1 MKKITCIIIFLLGS
15 MTYSQDYEFGE
26 VSKAELEEQF
36 NPNDSSAS
44 ATYLYKYRRT
54 YFTYMQDEG
63 FSLKTEIHER
73 IKIYNQEGFDFA
85 TKKFWLHEDG
95 SSREKYESLKGYT
108 YDLVDGKVEDT
119 KLRKD
124 GIFENEKSKYTKEV
138 AFTLPDIKAG
148 CVIEYKYDII
158 SPFISSID
166 EFELQAEV
174 PIKKLEMSF
183 ESPEYFSYKLNTKG
197 YLPVSPK
204 SGRKTG
210 TINFANRTRT
220 SGAVVSSRMSYSKKQ
235 YSITTSKYELDN
247 VPALRDEPYVNNID
261 NYRASVKYELSWTKF
276 PNDPISYYS
285 TTWDDVVKTI
295 YKSDNFGG
303 ELDKSN
309 YFEKDLDA
317 LLANTS
323 VPMEKAALIFN
334 HVKANVKWNGYYG
347 KYTDVGVRSAYKDHV
362 GNVAEINLM
371 LTAMLRYAGLKANP
385 VLVSSRN
392 NGVPLFPTREG
403 YNYVI
408 SAIELENQVV
418 LFDATSMYSTPNI
431 LPFRTLNWEGRIIR
445 EHGSSA
451 LVDLYPKLKA
461 ETKTFMNVSLEGDG
475 TITGKIRTF
484 KTNHDAVN
492 YRMSLLD
499 KNRDEFLESL
509 ENDYGGI
516 EVSGFEAT
524 NDLELSKPLILAYSF
539 STDNQLEVIGDKLF
553 LSPMLFFTQNEN
565 PFKLESREFPV
576 DFGYPSGSAYK
587 INILIPEGYQVESLP
602 ESVVLELPNDL
613 GTFKYLIQSDAN
625 AIQIAVDYDLNTP
638 IVASTYYPF
647 LKEFFEVLVK
657 KEKEKVV
664 LTKTL

>member
-26 VSKAELEEQF
+26 VSQAELEEQF

-54 YFTYMQDEG
+54 YFTYLQDEG

-73 IKIYNQEGFDFA
+73 VKIYNQEGFDFA
-85 TKKFWLHEDG
+85 TKKFQLYQDG

-138 AFTLPDIKAG
+138 AFTLPDIKPG
-148 CVIEYKYDII
+148 SVIEYKYDII

-174 PIKKLEMSF
+174 PIKKLEMRF

-197 YLPVSPK
+197 YLRIFPK
-204 SGRKTG
+204 SGSETG
-210 TINFANRTRT
+210 TIDFTNRTRT
-220 SGAVVSSRMSYSKKQ
+220 MNGIGMNSKLSYSKKQ
-235 YSITTSKYELDN
+235 YNIATSAYELEN

-261 NYRASVKYELSWTKF
+261 NYRASVKYELSFTKF

-285 TTWDDVVKTI
+285 TTWDDVVETI

-303 ELDKSN
+303 ELEKSN
-309 YFEKDLDA
+309 YFDNDLDA

-323 VPMEKAALIFN
+323 MPMEKATLIFN
-334 HVKANVKWNGYYG
+334 HVKTKVKWNGYYG
-347 KYTDVGVRSAYKDHV
+347 KYTDVGVKSAYKDQV

-371 LTAMLRYAGLKANP
+371 LTAMLRYAGLNANP

-408 SAIELENQVV
+408 SAIELENEVI
-418 LFDATSMYSTPNI
+418 LLDATSMHTSPNI
-431 LPFRTLNWEGRIIR
+431 LPFRCLNWEGRIIR
-445 EHGSSA
+445 EQGSSA
-451 LVDLYPKLKA
+451 LVDLYPKVKA
-461 ETKTFMNVSLEGDG
+461 QTQTFMNASVNEDG
-475 TITGKIRTF
+475 TIEGKIRTQQ
-484 KTNHDAVN
+484 TNHDAITS
-492 YRMSLLD
+492 RISLFENN
-499 KNRDEFLESL
+499 KDEFLENL

-516 EVSGFEAT
+516 EVSEFETT
-524 NDLELSKPLILAYSF
+524 NDLDSSKPLIFAYSF
-539 STDNQLEVIGDKLF
+539 SSDNQLEVIGDKLF
-553 LSPMLFFTQNEN
+553 VSPMLFFAQTEN

-576 DFGYPSGSAYK
+576 DFGYPSASVYK
-587 INILIPEGYQVESLP
+587 INIRIPEGYKVESLP
-602 ESVVLELPNDL
+602 ESIILELPDNLGKFKFLINNDD
-613 GTFKYLIQSDAN
+613 I
-625 AIQIAVDYDLNTP
+625 AIQVSVDYDMNAP
-638 IVASTYYPF
+638 VVPANYYTY
-647 LKEFFEVLVK
+647 LKAFFEVLVK

-664 LTKTL
+664 LTRV